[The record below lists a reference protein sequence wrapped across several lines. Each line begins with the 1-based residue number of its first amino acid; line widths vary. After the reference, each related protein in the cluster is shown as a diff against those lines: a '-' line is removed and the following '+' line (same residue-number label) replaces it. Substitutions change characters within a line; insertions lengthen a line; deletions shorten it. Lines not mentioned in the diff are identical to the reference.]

1 MAEFHIKRITLPSGK
16 VVELVY
22 LQTGWSETAT
32 VETADEAGATA
43 EPRLHVR
50 RIELC
55 PQCGS
60 DRVHPLDWRE
70 VEDMRWELD
79 VRCPDCRWTGGDVYE
94 QPEVERYDDVL
105 LAGAGDLTEELER
118 VTRENMAEHLERFR
132 AALDADAITPFD
144 F

>member
-1 MAEFHIKRITLPSGK
+1 MAEFHVKRIQLPSGK

-22 LQTGWSETAT
+22 LQAGWEQQA
-32 VETADEAGATA
+32 ATA
-43 EPRLHVR
+43 QADASERIRVR

-70 VEDMRWELD
+70 VEDLRWELD

-105 LAGAGDLTEELER
+105 LAGAGDLTEELDR
-118 VTRENMAEHLERFR
+118 ITRENMAEHLERFR

>member
-1 MAEFHIKRITLPSGK
+1 MAEFHIKRITLASGK

-22 LQTGWSETAT
+22 LQTGWAETTT
-32 VETADEAGATA
+32 VEADATA
-43 EPRLHVR
+43 EPRLRVR

-79 VRCPDCRWTGGDVYE
+79 VRCPDCRWT
-94 QPEVERYDDVL
+94 R
-105 LAGAGDLTEELER
+105 R
-118 VTRENMAEHLERFR
+118 
-132 AALDADAITPFD
+132 
-144 F
+144 

>member
-1 MAEFHIKRITLPSGK
+1 MAEFHVRRIQLPSGK
-16 VVELVY
+16 VVDLVY
-22 LQTGWSETAT
+22 LQAGWEQRAATGQ
-32 VETADEAGATA
+32 ADASA
-43 EPRLHVR
+43 RIRVR

-70 VEDMRWELD
+70 VENLRWELD
-79 VRCPDCRWTGGDVYE
+79 VRCPDCRWTGGDIYE

-105 LAGAGDLTEELER
+105 LAGAGDLTEELDRITR
-118 VTRENMAEHLERFR
+118 VNMAEHLERFR

>member
-1 MAEFHIKRITLPSGK
+1 MAEFHIKRIELPSGK

-22 LQTGWSETAT
+22 LQAGWA
-32 VETADEAGATA
+32 APAGATA
-43 EPRLHVR
+43 PADASDRVGLR

-70 VEDMRWELD
+70 VEDLRWELD

-105 LAGAGDLTEELER
+105 LADAGDLTEELDR
-118 VTRENMAEHLERFR
+118 ITRANMAEHLERFC

>member
-1 MAEFHIKRITLPSGK
+1 MAEFHVKRIELPSGK

-22 LQTGWSETAT
+22 LQAGWEQQA
-32 VETADEAGATA
+32 ATA
-43 EPRLHVR
+43 QADATDRIRVR

-70 VEDMRWELD
+70 VEDLRWELD

-105 LAGAGDLTEELER
+105 LADAGDMTEELDR
-118 VTRENMAEHLERFR
+118 ITRENMAEHLERFR

>member
-22 LQTGWSETAT
+22 LQAGWAQ
-32 VETADEAGATA
+32 AATA
-43 EPRLHVR
+43 EADATEGTRVR

-70 VEDMRWELD
+70 VSDMQWELD
-79 VRCPDCRWTGGDVYE
+79 IRCPDCRWMGGDVYD

-105 LAGAGDLTEELER
+105 LAGAGDLTEELDR
-118 VTRENMAEHLERFR
+118 ITRQNMAEHLERFR

>member
-1 MAEFHIKRITLPSGK
+1 MAEFHVKRIQLPSGK
-16 VVELVY
+16 VVDLVY
-22 LQTGWSETAT
+22 LQAGWEQRAASGQ
-32 VETADEAGATA
+32 ADASA
-43 EPRLHVR
+43 RIRVR

-70 VEDMRWELD
+70 VENLRWELD
-79 VRCPDCRWTGGDVYE
+79 VRCPDCRWTGGDVNE

-105 LAGAGDLTEELER
+105 LAGAGDLTEELDRITR
-118 VTRENMAEHLERFR
+118 VNMAEHLERFR

>member
-1 MAEFHIKRITLPSGK
+1 MAEFHIKRIELPSGK

-22 LQTGWSETAT
+22 LQAGWA
-32 VETADEAGATA
+32 APAGAPA
-43 EPRLHVR
+43 PADASERVGLR

-70 VEDMRWELD
+70 VEDLRWELD

-105 LAGAGDLTEELER
+105 LADAGDLTEELDR
-118 VTRENMAEHLERFR
+118 ITRANMAEHLERFC

>member
-1 MAEFHIKRITLPSGK
+1 MAEFHIKRVQLPSGK
-16 VVELVY
+16 VVELIY
-22 LQTGWSETAT
+22 LQTGREQQA
-32 VETADEAGATA
+32 AAAEAGMSATI
-43 EPRLHVR
+43 RVR

-55 PQCGS
+55 PKCGS

-70 VEDMRWELD
+70 VEDLRWELD
-79 VRCPDCRWTGGDVYE
+79 VRCPDCRWTGGDVYD

-105 LAGAGDLTEELER
+105 LAGAGDLTEELDR
-118 VTRENMAEHLERFR
+118 ITRENMADHLERFR

>member
-1 MAEFHIKRITLPSGK
+1 MAEFHIKRIELPSGK

-22 LQTGWSETAT
+22 LQAGWEAQAATAP
-32 VETADEAGATA
+32 ADESARVG
-43 EPRLHVR
+43 LR

-70 VEDMRWELD
+70 VEDLRWELD

-105 LAGAGDLTEELER
+105 LADAGDLTEELDR
-118 VTRENMAEHLERFR
+118 ITRANMAEHLERFR

>member
-1 MAEFHIKRITLPSGK
+1 MAEYHVKRITLPSGK

-22 LQTGWSETAT
+22 LQTGWEQAAT
-32 VETADEAGATA
+32 VELEAPG
-43 EPRLHVR
+43 RLHVR

-55 PQCGS
+55 PSCGG
-60 DRVHPLDWRE
+60 DRVHPVDWRE
-70 VEDMRWELD
+70 VSDMRWELD
-79 VRCPDCRWTGGDVYE
+79 VRCPDCRWMGGDTYD

-105 LAGAGDLTEELER
+105 LAGAGDLTEELDR
-118 VTRENMAEHLERFR
+118 ITRENMAEHLERFR

>member
-1 MAEFHIKRITLPSGK
+1 MAEFHVKRIQLPSGK

-22 LQTGWSETAT
+22 LQGGWEQQA
-32 VETADEAGATA
+32 ATA
-43 EPRLHVR
+43 QADASERIRVR

-70 VEDMRWELD
+70 VEDLRWELD

-105 LAGAGDLTEELER
+105 LAGAGDMTEELDR
-118 VTRENMAEHLERFR
+118 ITRENMAEHLERFR

>member
-1 MAEFHIKRITLPSGK
+1 MAEFHVKRITLPSGK

-22 LQTGWSETAT
+22 LQAGWEQAATA
-32 VETADEAGATA
+32 EAGAT
-43 EPRLHVR
+43 EGIRVR

-70 VEDMRWELD
+70 VSDMRWELD
-79 VRCPDCRWTGGDVYE
+79 IRCPDCRWMGGDVYD

-105 LAGAGDLTEELER
+105 LAGAGDLTEELDR
-118 VTRENMAEHLERFR
+118 ITRQNMAEHLERFR

>member
-1 MAEFHIKRITLPSGK
+1 VADFHVKRITLPSGQ

-22 LQTGWSETAT
+22 LQNDQHQTAT
-32 VETADEAGATA
+32 VDAAAA
-43 EPRLHVR
+43 APAHRKRLR
-50 RIELC
+50 RIEIC
-55 PQCGS
+55 PECGS

-79 VRCPDCRWTGGDVYE
+79 VRCPDCRWEGGDVFD

-105 LAGAGDLTEELER
+105 LAEAGDMIEELDR
-118 VTRENMAEHLERFR
+118 ITRENMAEHLKRFT

>member
-1 MAEFHIKRITLPSGK
+1 MAEFHVKRIQLPSGK

-22 LQTGWSETAT
+22 LQAGWEQQA
-32 VETADEAGATA
+32 ATA
-43 EPRLHVR
+43 QADATDRIRVR

-70 VEDMRWELD
+70 VEDLRWELD

-105 LAGAGDLTEELER
+105 LACAGDMTEELDR
-118 VTRENMAEHLERFR
+118 ITRENMAEHLERFR

>member
-1 MAEFHIKRITLPSGK
+1 MAEFHVKRIELPGGK

-22 LQTGWSETAT
+22 LQAGWEQGGPAASGE
-32 VETADEAGATA
+32 EASA
-43 EPRLHVR
+43 RIRVR

-55 PQCGS
+55 PECGS

-79 VRCPDCRWTGGDVYE
+79 VRCPDCRWTGSGVYE

-105 LAGAGDLTEELER
+105 LAAAGDLTEELDR
-118 VTRENMAEHLERFR
+118 VTRANMAEHLERFR

>member
-1 MAEFHIKRITLPSGK
+1 MAEFHVKRIQLPSGK
-16 VVELVY
+16 VVDLVY
-22 LQTGWSETAT
+22 LQAGWEQRAATGQ
-32 VETADEAGATA
+32 ADASA
-43 EPRLHVR
+43 RIRVR

-70 VEDMRWELD
+70 VENLRWELD

-105 LAGAGDLTEELER
+105 LAGAGDLTEELDR
-118 VTRENMAEHLERFR
+118 ITRINMAEHLERFR

>member
-1 MAEFHIKRITLPSGK
+1 MAEFHVKRIQLPSGK
-16 VVELVY
+16 VVDLVY
-22 LQTGWSETAT
+22 LQAGWEQRAATGQ
-32 VETADEAGATA
+32 ADASA
-43 EPRLHVR
+43 RIRVR

-70 VEDMRWELD
+70 VENLRWELD

-105 LAGAGDLTEELER
+105 LAGAGDLTEELDRITR
-118 VTRENMAEHLERFR
+118 VNMAEHLERFR

>member
-1 MAEFHIKRITLPSGK
+1 MAEFHIKRVQLPSGK
-16 VVELVY
+16 VVELIY
-22 LQTGWSETAT
+22 LQAGREQQA
-32 VETADEAGATA
+32 AAAEAGMSATI
-43 EPRLHVR
+43 RVR

-55 PQCGS
+55 PKCGS

-70 VEDMRWELD
+70 VEDLRWELD
-79 VRCPDCRWTGGDVYE
+79 VRCPDCRWTGGDVYD

-105 LAGAGDLTEELER
+105 LAGAGDLTEELDR
-118 VTRENMAEHLERFR
+118 ITRENMADHLERFR

>member
-1 MAEFHIKRITLPSGK
+1 MAEFHIKKIELPSGK

-22 LQTGWSETAT
+22 LQAGWEQNAPAAP
-32 VETADEAGATA
+32 ADA
-43 EPRLHVR
+43 PDPDHRIRVR

-60 DRVHPLDWRE
+60 GRVHPVDWRE

-79 VRCPDCRWTGGDVYE
+79 VRCPDCRWRGGDVYE
-94 QPEVERYDDVL
+94 QPEVERYDDIL
-105 LAGAGDLTEELER
+105 LAEAGDLTEELDR

-132 AALDADAITPFD
+132 AALEADAIFPFD

>member
-1 MAEFHIKRITLPSGK
+1 MAEFHVKRIQLPSGK
-16 VVELVY
+16 VVDLVY
-22 LQTGWSETAT
+22 LQAGWEQRAASGQ
-32 VETADEAGATA
+32 ADASA
-43 EPRLHVR
+43 RIRVR

-70 VEDMRWELD
+70 VENLRWELD

-105 LAGAGDLTEELER
+105 LAGAGDLTEELDRITR
-118 VTRENMAEHLERFR
+118 VNMAEHLERFR

-144 F
+144 Y

>member
-1 MAEFHIKRITLPSGK
+1 MAEFHVKRIQLPSGK
-16 VVELVY
+16 VVDLVY
-22 LQTGWSETAT
+22 LQAGWEQRAASGQ
-32 VETADEAGATA
+32 ADASA
-43 EPRLHVR
+43 RIRVR

-70 VEDMRWELD
+70 VENLRWELD

-105 LAGAGDLTEELER
+105 LAGAGDLTEELDRITR
-118 VTRENMAEHLERFR
+118 VNMAEHLERFR

>member
-1 MAEFHIKRITLPSGK
+1 MAEFHVKRIELPGGK

-22 LQTGWSETAT
+22 LQAGW
-32 VETADEAGATA
+32 VEDAPATA
-43 EPRLHVR
+43 REDASARIRVR

-55 PQCGS
+55 PECGS

-79 VRCPDCRWTGGDVYE
+79 VRCPDCRWTGSDVYE

-105 LAGAGDLTEELER
+105 LAAAGDLTEELDR
-118 VTRENMAEHLERFR
+118 VTRQNMAEHLERFC

>member
-1 MAEFHIKRITLPSGK
+1 MAEFHIKRVTLPSGK

-22 LQTGWSETAT
+22 LQAGWPQAPTAR
-32 VETADEAGATA
+32 ADTT
-43 EPRLHVR
+43 EPIRVR

-79 VRCPDCRWTGGDVYE
+79 IRCPDCRWSGGDVYD

-105 LAGAGDLTEELER
+105 LAGAGDLTEELDR
-118 VTRENMAEHLERFR
+118 ITRQNMAEHLERFR

>member
-1 MAEFHIKRITLPSGK
+1 MAEFHIKKVTLPSGK

-22 LQTGWSETAT
+22 LQNGWHQAAT
-32 VETADEAGATA
+32 AGADA
-43 EPRLHVR
+43 PRRMRIR

-79 VRCPDCRWTGGDVYE
+79 VRCPDCRWEGGDVFD

-105 LAGAGDLTEELER
+105 LAEAGDMIEELDR
-118 VTRENMAEHLERFR
+118 ITRQNMAEHVERFT
-132 AALDADAITPFD
+132 AALHADAITPFD

>member
-1 MAEFHIKRITLPSGK
+1 MAEFHVKRIELPSGK

-22 LQTGWSETAT
+22 LQTGWQDGPA
-32 VETADEAGATA
+32 APAG
-43 EPRLHVR
+43 EDGSQRIHVR

-55 PQCGS
+55 PQCAS

-79 VRCPDCRWTGGDVYE
+79 VRCPDCRWTGSGVYE

-105 LAGAGDLTEELER
+105 LAAAGDLTEELDR

>member
-1 MAEFHIKRITLPSGK
+1 MAEFHVKRIELPSGK
-16 VVELVY
+16 FVELVY
-22 LQTGWSETAT
+22 LQTGWEQDAP
-32 VETADEAGATA
+32 APAGDDAA
-43 EPRLHVR
+43 ERIHVR

-79 VRCPDCRWTGGDVYE
+79 VRCPDCRWTSSGVFE

-105 LAGAGDLTEELER
+105 LAAAGDLTEELDR
-118 VTRENMAEHLERFR
+118 LTRANMAEHLERFR

>member
-1 MAEFHIKRITLPSGK
+1 MAEFQVKRITLPSGK

-22 LQTGWSETAT
+22 LQTGWERPP
-32 VETADEAGATA
+32 ADDPAAPA
-43 EPRLHVR
+43 NIRIR

-79 VRCPDCRWTGGDVYE
+79 VRCPDCRWTASGVFD

-105 LAGAGDLTEELER
+105 LAGAGDLTEELDR
-118 VTRENMAEHLERFR
+118 VTRENMADILERFR
-132 AALDADAITPFD
+132 AALDADAILPFD

>member
-1 MAEFHIKRITLPSGK
+1 MAEFHVKRIQLPSGE
-16 VVELVY
+16 VVDLVY
-22 LQTGWSETAT
+22 LQAGWEQRAASGQ
-32 VETADEAGATA
+32 ADASA
-43 EPRLHVR
+43 RIRVR

-70 VEDMRWELD
+70 VENLRWELD

-105 LAGAGDLTEELER
+105 LAGAGDLTEELDRITR
-118 VTRENMAEHLERFR
+118 VNMAEHLERFR

>member
-1 MAEFHIKRITLPSGK
+1 MAEFHVKRIELPGGK

-22 LQTGWSETAT
+22 LQAGWEQDAPASA
-32 VETADEAGATA
+32 ADEASA
-43 EPRLHVR
+43 RIHVR

-55 PQCGS
+55 PRCGS

-79 VRCPDCRWTGGDVYE
+79 VRCPDCRWAASDVYE
-94 QPEVERYDDVL
+94 QLEVERYDDIL
-105 LAGAGDLTEELER
+105 LAAAGDLTEELDR
-118 VTRENMAEHLERFR
+118 ITRENMAEHLERFR

>member
-1 MAEFHIKRITLPSGK
+1 MAEFHVKRIQLPSGK
-16 VVELVY
+16 VVDLVY
-22 LQTGWSETAT
+22 LQAGWGQRAATGQ
-32 VETADEAGATA
+32 ADASA
-43 EPRLHVR
+43 RIRVR

-70 VEDMRWELD
+70 VENLRWELD

-105 LAGAGDLTEELER
+105 LAGAGDLTEELDRITR
-118 VTRENMAEHLERFR
+118 VNMAEHLERFR